1 MSHDAAK
8 CAKLGFDSLKFSLF
22 RATCSSA
29 NVKDAGG
36 GGGEREKRVG
46 KEEVGERIKG
56 GGGRDGKGREAG
68 ISKLRREKG
77 KRKLLSQHFH
87 RFLNQKNVF

>member
-1 MSHDAAK
+1 MS
-8 CAKLGFDSLKFSLF
+8 KL
-22 RATCSSA
+22 
-29 NVKDAGG
+29 
-36 GGGEREKRVG
+36 REEEVEKGKRENVG

-68 ISKLRREKG
+68 ISQLRREKG
-77 KRKLLSQHFH
+77 KRKLFSQHFH

>member
-1 MSHDAAK
+1 
-8 CAKLGFDSLKFSLF
+8 LF

-29 NVKDAGG
+29 NVKAAGG

-68 ISKLRREKG
+68 ISQLRREKG
-77 KRKLLSQHFH
+77 KRKLFSQHFH